1 MIQRLL
7 RTTFVAAI
15 CAVLGS
21 SLVATQDASRVDVTG
36 KWTFQVQTELGSGS
50 PTVTLA
56 QAGETLTGHYSS
68 EALGEADLTG
78 TVKGPDIAF
87 SFTAN
92 AQGMT
97 IVVTYTG
104 TIEASN
110 AMKGKVTLGEFGG
123 GTFTAKR

>member
-1 MIQRLL
+1 MMQRLS
-7 RTTFVAAI
+7 RATFAAAV

-21 SLVATQDASRVDVTG
+21 SLVATQGASRVDVTG

-50 PTVTLA
+50 PTVTLV
-56 QAGETLTGHYSS
+56 QAGEKLTGHYSS
-68 EALGEADLTG
+68 EALGEAELTG
-78 TVKGPDIAF
+78 TVKGRDITF

-92 AQGMT
+92 VQGMM
-97 IVVTYTG
+97 IAVSYAG
-104 TIEASN
+104 SIEAGD